1 MDDLE
6 RTFREGLRAAA
17 AKKPPLDPIDLDD
30 VTTRPVDVVPRRR
43 PARWLAVAAAV
54 VLVAGIGAGAW
65 ALNGRGA
72 GVPAIPAIPA
82 APTTSPTSGQSSK
95 PTSSAAPTTVT
106 SPLPDMNCRLTS
118 PGEVLNTSQVS
129 VRALSTGQVGGL
141 AKLTAMYLRS
151 NGFHVSSYS
160 EGSHART
167 GTTIRGT
174 AADSPEV
181 TLVQHFFPGA
191 VAEGDGRADHS
202 VDVLVDTEASDVYDP
217 HASVPVSGVLCL
229 PSIPVEGVQVRIRNG
244 SAQTFDSV
252 VVVLPDGT
260 REDYG
265 KLAAGAAS
273 HYSHTTQAY
282 GYASVTVV
290 TAGRTLTVEPADY
303 DRPLQMKA
311 GQYTYELGVDRDGLT
326 VAFLEKR

>member
-6 RTFREGLRAAA
+6 RTFREGLRDAA
-17 AKKPPLDPIDLDD
+17 AKKPPLDPIDLDE
-30 VTTRPVDVVPRRR
+30 VTTRPVDDVPRR

-65 ALNGRGA
+65 ALNSRGA
-72 GVPAIPAIPA
+72 GVPAIPA

-95 PTSSAAPTTVT
+95 PTSSPAPTSVT
-106 SPLPDMNCRLTS
+106 SLPPDMNCQLTS
-118 PGEVLNTSQVS
+118 PGEVLNTNQVS

-202 VDVLVDTEASDVYDP
+202 VDVLVDTEAGDVYDP

-229 PSIPVEGVQVRIRNG
+229 PSIPVKGVQVRIRNG

-273 HYSHTTQAY
+273 HYSDTTQAY

-326 VAFLEKR
+326 VVFLEKR

>member
-65 ALNGRGA
+65 AMNSRGA
-72 GVPAIPAIPA
+72 GVPAIPA

-95 PTSSAAPTTVT
+95 PTSSPAPTSVVT
-106 SPLPDMNCRLTS
+106 SLSPGANCRLIS
-118 PGEVLNTSQVS
+118 PGEALNTDQVS
-129 VRALSTGQVGGL
+129 VRVLNTGQIGGL

-160 EGSHART
+160 EGSRART

-174 AADSPEV
+174 ATDSPEV

-191 VAEGDGRADHS
+191 IAEGDGRADHS
-202 VDVLVDTEASDVYDP
+202 VDVLLDTEASDVYDP

-265 KLAAGAAS
+265 KLAAGTAS

-290 TAGRTLTVEPADY
+290 TAGRMLTVEPADY
-303 DRPLQMKA
+303 VRPLQLKA
-311 GQYTYELGVDRDGLT
+311 GQYTFELGVDRDGLT